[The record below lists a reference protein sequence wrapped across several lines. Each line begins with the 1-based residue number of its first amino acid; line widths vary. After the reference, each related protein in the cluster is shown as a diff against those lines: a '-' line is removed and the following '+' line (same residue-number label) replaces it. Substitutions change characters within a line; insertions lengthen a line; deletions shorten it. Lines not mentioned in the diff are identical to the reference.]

1 MDRQGNQNLHMIL
14 IAYLERKLH
23 ETTSPKYTAEE
34 ERCAAEARRIFE
46 RMEPV
51 EGRDYMPMPKVHI
64 KG

>member
-1 MDRQGNQNLHMIL
+1 MIL